1 MSGQFIKQMC
11 ANLEGAEV
19 QYKRFLEYK
28 EKWNQA
34 KEAIKI
40 RMGLQGIKTKIKFGE
55 LGVHRA
61 IWISWERDGKMYFRQ
76 VGWKQDE
83 ESSDA
88 IKYNWIWDVA
98 REYFK
103 EREYI
108 KIWLG
113 IKN

>member
-1 MSGQFIKQMC
+1 MC
-11 ANLEGAEV
+11 ALAWEDI
-19 QYKRFLEYK
+19 QYQYARFQGFK

-34 KEAIKI
+34 KEVIKI
-40 RMGLQGIKTKIKFGE
+40 RMGLQGMKTKIKFGE

-61 IWISWERDGKMYFRQ
+61 IWVSWERDGKMYFRQ

-88 IKYNWIWDVA
+88 IKYNWIWDIA

-103 EREYI
+103 EREYF
-108 KIWLG
+108 KNWLR
-113 IKN
+113 INN